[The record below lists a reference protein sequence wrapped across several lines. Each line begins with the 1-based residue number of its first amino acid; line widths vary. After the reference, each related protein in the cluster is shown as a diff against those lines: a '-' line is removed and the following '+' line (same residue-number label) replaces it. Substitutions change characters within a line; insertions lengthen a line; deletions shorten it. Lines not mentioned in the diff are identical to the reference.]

1 MQENV
6 KSRKELMR
14 EEYLNCAT
22 DPIYFLKKY
31 VYIQTTQG
39 RMLFNPYKFQ
49 DKLLFLLN
57 KHDRVIILKSR
68 QLGIT
73 TLTAAYALWLM
84 IFKKDQSILAL
95 APTQEKAK
103 NIVDKVRFA
112 YWELPSWL
120 KVGALEDN
128 KLSLILNNGSKIKA
142 ASGASDSAR
151 GYTAN
156 VLILDEA
163 AFIENAEDLWGSAQ
177 QTLATGGRA
186 ILLSTP
192 NGMDGFFH
200 KYWSDS
206 ETGDNNFIPVK
217 LRWDVHPERN
227 QKWRDDQDK
236 ELGKRMASQECFEGD
251 TRIYTNKGFKK
262 IKDINIGDSVLTH
275 KGEYKKVLRKYTKD
289 SNQLYN
295 IKSSVNSIVRKVTK
309 NHPFY
314 YKNNWVEIE
323 NIKDTAHLPSFFVNT
338 KIKKLSVRIDLSDL
352 IKPEYFKLVVEDDH
366 IYINDRKHKTK
377 FPRYI
382 NIDYNFGKILG
393 LYLAEGSKSLNRVTY
408 TFNYLKE
415 LNDWPVELADILYNR
430 YGIVCK
436 VRKKKGNC
444 GDIDF
449 CSQIF
454 SKIIDIFISGDDC
467 YTKHLSDFAYSN
479 MNEEFSK
486 GIIDGIYKGDGCLIE
501 KYKKTFS
508 TVSEDLFYD
517 LFYLLKMNGVK
528 NVYTIFKKG
537 GKIQYFLNRKNTFES
552 ADCYIISLGGSKN
565 VVCENNN
572 ITSILYNRN
581 TTAKNKE
588 YSDDV
593 YIYNKVIKKETE
605 ETILVYN
612 IEVEEDHTYIT
623 EHFIVHNCDC
633 DFLSSGDTY
642 FDSEDLDYYS
652 EHIEEPF
659 ETRGPQK
666 DYWIWEYPDPMKNY
680 MVIVDTGRG
689 DGSDSSAIQIID
701 VFSGSQVAE
710 YKGHMETKM
719 LSKFAVSIATE
730 YNNALLIVENT
741 GLGHATMS
749 DILDIGY
756 NNIYYSPK
764 GDTLNV
770 NQYVTQFYEYDTS
783 RMTPGFTTS
792 TKTRPEIL
800 LAMRNYVLGH
810 LIKIR
815 SVRTKNEMRTF
826 VWKNGKPQ
834 AQTGYHDD
842 LVMAYAIGL
851 YLRDSAIQYRS
862 QGVDMQRAV
871 LNNIRK
877 PQNNYIDRRFP
888 NNFSNPYELD
898 INGQKEDISWL
909 IR

>member
-1 MQENV
+1 MQESV
-6 KSRKELMR
+6 KSKKDIMR

-31 VYIQTTQG
+31 VYIQTSQG

-57 KHDRVIILKSR
+57 KHDRIIILKSR

-206 ETGDNNFIPVK
+206 EVGENNFIPVK
-217 LRWDVHPERN
+217 LRWDVHPDRS

-236 ELGKRMASQECFEGD
+236 ELGKRMASQE
-251 TRIYTNKGFKK
+251 
-262 IKDINIGDSVLTH
+262 
-275 KGEYKKVLRKYTKD
+275 
-289 SNQLYN
+289 
-295 IKSSVNSIVRKVTK
+295 
-309 NHPFY
+309 
-314 YKNNWVEIE
+314 
-323 NIKDTAHLPSFFVNT
+323 
-338 KIKKLSVRIDLSDL
+338 
-352 IKPEYFKLVVEDDH
+352 
-366 IYINDRKHKTK
+366 
-377 FPRYI
+377 
-382 NIDYNFGKILG
+382 
-393 LYLAEGSKSLNRVTY
+393 
-408 TFNYLKE
+408 
-415 LNDWPVELADILYNR
+415 
-430 YGIVCK
+430 
-436 VRKKKGNC
+436 
-444 GDIDF
+444 
-449 CSQIF
+449 
-454 SKIIDIFISGDDC
+454 
-467 YTKHLSDFAYSN
+467 
-479 MNEEFSK
+479 
-486 GIIDGIYKGDGCLIE
+486 
-501 KYKKTFS
+501 
-508 TVSEDLFYD
+508 
-517 LFYLLKMNGVK
+517 
-528 NVYTIFKKG
+528 
-537 GKIQYFLNRKNTFES
+537 
-552 ADCYIISLGGSKN
+552 
-565 VVCENNN
+565 
-572 ITSILYNRN
+572 
-581 TTAKNKE
+581 
-588 YSDDV
+588 
-593 YIYNKVIKKETE
+593 
-605 ETILVYN
+605 
-612 IEVEEDHTYIT
+612 
-623 EHFIVHNCDC
+623 CDC

-652 EHIEEPF
+652 EHVEEPF

-689 DGSDSSAIQIID
+689 DGSDSSAVQVID

-710 YKGHMETKM
+710 YKGNMETKM
-719 LSKFAVSIATE
+719 LSKFVVSVSTE
-730 YNNALLIVENT
+730 YNNALLVVENT

-826 VWKNGKPQ
+826 VWKNSKPQ

-871 LNNIRK
+871 LNSIRK
-877 PQNNYIDRRFP
+877 PQNNYIDRGLP
-888 NNFSNPYELD
+888 NNFSNPYE
-898 INGQKEDISWL
+898 INVNGQKEDISWL